1 MKIAVVGKGGVG
13 KTTIS
18 GLLCMMLGK
27 KGIDVLAIDG
37 DPNPN
42 LGLILGL
49 DKDTSD
55 SPVLS
60 SKILEMVEGEDG
72 RKYSR
77 LGITFPE
84 VIDTYGK
91 KTSDNITLLTIGQPE
106 HAGTGCM
113 CGSHTTV
120 REVVHSALAES
131 KQVTILD
138 TEASLEHMKRG
149 TSRYVDVIY
158 IVVEPYYRSLEAG
171 ARFQR
176 LGKELDIKKIVAI
189 ANKVKSKE
197 DEAAIIQF
205 CEKINLPVEI
215 IIPYDETIAIA
226 DKGGDLNMYEI
237 ANSRALQ
244 KIEEIAEKI
253 ILQLN

>member
-1 MKIAVVGKGGVG
+1 MDNKQIIESFYRAF
-13 KTTIS
+13 
-18 GLLCMMLGK
+18 
-27 KGIDVLAIDG
+27 A
-37 DPNPN
+37 
-42 LGLILGL
+42 
-49 DKDTSD
+49 
-55 SPVLS
+55 
-60 SKILEMVEGEDG
+60 EGDG

-77 LGITFPE
+77 LGITLPE
-84 VIDTYGK
+84 VIDTYGT

-131 KQVTILD
+131 KQITILD

-149 TSRYVDVIY
+149 TSKYVDAIY

-171 ARFQR
+171 SRFQR
-176 LGKELDIKKIVAI
+176 LGRELDIKKIVAI
-189 ANKVKSKE
+189 ANKVKNKE
-197 DEAAIIQF
+197 DEGAIIQF
-205 CEKINLPVEI
+205 CEKIDLPVEI

-226 DKGGDLNMYEI
+226 DMGGELNMNEI
-237 ANSRALQ
+237 VNSAALQ